1 MNSPV
6 PIVVAG
12 FGASTVRGWR
22 PGLGNHETFRA
33 LLEKDLAALGLNV
46 VMTDA
51 AQPGNNVLGGLQRFE
66 RDVLVPNPDGVLIDF
81 AINDSSPRK
90 ADPNKNRVSLSTYK
104 EIHEF
109 FFDSLEQRKIPFF
122 VVTGQ
127 KMATPDADERNV
139 RLLPYVETMRSLA
152 IERSIPLVDLYQRLE
167 EAGAAGTDLR
177 ELYLDGMHFNAR
189 GNRFVADAIL
199 EFEKE
204 TSFFA
209 GLSRERCSSTPL

>member
-1 MNSPV
+1 MNAK

-33 LLEKDLAALGLNV
+33 LLEKDLAALGINA

-66 RDVLVPNPDGVLIDF
+66 RDVLVPNPHGVFIDF

-90 ADPNKNRVSLSTYK
+90 TDPNKNRVSLSTFK
-104 EIHEF
+104 EVHEF
-109 FFDSLEQRKIPFF
+109 FFDALDQRKIPFF

-127 KMATPDADERNV
+127 KMATPDAKERNA
-139 RLLPYVETMRSLA
+139 RLLPYVETMRSLTL
-152 IERSIPLVDLYQRLE
+152 ERSILLVDLYQRLE
-167 EAGAAGTDLR
+167 EAEAVGTDLCG
-177 ELYLDGMHFNAR
+177 LYLDGMHFNAR

-199 EFEKE
+199 EFEQK
-204 TSFFA
+204 TAFFA
-209 GLSRERCSSTPL
+209 TLSSKNS